1 MSRKTGS
8 ALKGSVFV
16 ALDQAPVLCL
26 CAEKMNLFSD
36 VFSLCLSLSTSFWNE
51 LWIGF
56 PSPPDLELLRIMI
69 RSKWFF
75 LTPRHTIELI
85 DADPDRQ
92 PRCPPLQVIQWMH
105 LILRDL
111 CEAHFVHEPFV
122 VTLGIQWVSSFSKIL
137 QTDCPYDL
145 CVGLHLSLPR
155 IDSFPCQVPMG
166 CNSFVSSFRF
176 VALFFQLLST
186 RPGVE
191 LEVTTLL
198 LLV

>member
-92 PRCPPLQVIQWMH
+92 P
-105 LILRDL
+105 
-111 CEAHFVHEPFV
+111 HFRWSSEC
-122 VTLGIQWVSSFSKIL
+122 TSFSGTSVKPTFSMSL
-137 QTDCPYDL
+137 LWSLWASSEFP
-145 CVGLHLSLPR
+145 LSLKSYR
-155 IDSFPCQVPMG
+155 LTVHMTYVLGSIFHSLELTVFLAKCLWV
-166 CNSFVSSFRF
+166 VI
-176 VALFFQLLST
+176 LL
-186 RPGVE
+186 
-191 LEVTTLL
+191 
-198 LLV
+198 